1 MIKPTFL
8 QFEKYSPLASC
19 QTLAPQVNSKTA
31 KKAGGLI
38 ITSLVDA
45 FSILVIYLLFG
56 SSLNGEEVSSNL
68 GVKIPN
74 AFFSQL
80 IEHDVTLKVKNNQYF
95 LNDKPV
101 RKNQIAEQLREMYK
115 SRANKDDKSAALVV
129 VADQD
134 RPVEELNPI
143 LIAASEAGYS
153 QLKMAVQHKGE

>member
-8 QFEKYSPLASC
+8 QSEKYSPLASC
-19 QTLAPQVNSKTA
+19 QSLSPQVSNKAA

-56 SSLNGEEVSSNL
+56 SSLNGEEISSNI
-68 GVKIPN
+68 GVKIPK

-80 IEHDVTLKVKNNQYF
+80 IEQDVTLKVQNSRYF
-95 LNDKPV
+95 LNEKPIQ
-101 RKNQIAEQLREMYK
+101 KNQIAQQLRELYK
-115 SRANKDDKSAALVV
+115 NRAIKDDKGGSLVV
-129 VADQD
+129 IADQD
-134 RPVEELNPI
+134 RPAEEINPI

-153 QLKMAVQHKGE
+153 QLKMAVEHEGE

>member
-1 MIKPTFL
+1 MKPTFL
-8 QFEKYSPLASC
+8 HVEKYSPIATC
-19 QTLAPQVNSKTA
+19 QSLNPQVKTNKH
-31 KKAGGLI
+31 KKGGGLI

-56 SSLNGEEVSSNL
+56 SSLNGEEISSNI

-80 IEHDVTLKVKNNQYF
+80 IEQDVTLKVQNNRYF
-95 LNDKPV
+95 LNEKLV
-101 RKNQIAEQLREMYK
+101 QKNQIAEQLRQIYK
-115 SRANKDDKSAALVV
+115 KRTIKDNQGGSLVV

-134 RPVEELNPI
+134 RPIEELNPI